1 VTLSKVSIAK
11 LVWIGPIPRFV
22 VAKSLADGRPAF
34 YFSVPTKYRRA
45 GCTVPDHPLGRDY
58 AVACGEDGTGGRA
71 AALNALFNEW
81 QDRRRGLQVTG
92 ERAPIYGTVR
102 WLFQEYR
109 RSKAYTEKISLRSR
123 PDYERTMLLVESV
136 TTKKGDK
143 IGDRKI
149 GAISPVGADK
159 IYAIILAGPDGE
171 RPRQA
176 EKAVA
181 LCRRAWRVVHR
192 LHPAEFNR
200 DVPNPW
206 DGVTMQRR
214 VKGKKLAVTRDQVYA
229 FARGAIEYGRPEA
242 AAAAVICY
250 EWLQRPENVLAGVL
264 RWPDY
269 RSSEWPNAIKILHH
283 KTGATVW
290 HPLEDLVDGLSVKFY
305 PEAEAVLAKLPRRGV
320 PMILREIKTRNGV
333 AFKPYSYSG
342 FEKIV
347 QQLRKTIDGLPSY
360 FTLDACRHGGMTELE
375 EAELTEGQGRALS
388 GHKTAQAYRGYA
400 KETLE
405 RALSATRKRHA
416 HRLANETATNVRNE
430 GQNGVRNEVAEQK
443 ATDTK

>member
-1 VTLSKVSIAK
+1 MVLP
-11 LVWIGPIPRFV
+11 LPRFV
-22 VAKSLADGRPAF
+22 VAKSLADGQPAF
-34 YFSVPTKYRRA
+34 YFSVPTKFRMA
-45 GCTVPDHPLGRDY
+45 GCPIPDQPLGRDY
-58 AVACGEDGTGGRA
+58 TVACGKDGNGGRA
-71 AALNALFNEW
+71 AGLNALFNEW
-81 QDRRRGLQVTG
+81 QDQRHGLPVTG
-92 ERAPIYGTVR
+92 QRAPIYGTIR

-109 RSKAYTEKISLRSR
+109 RSKAYTEKVSPRSR
-123 PDYERTMLLVESV
+123 SDYERTMLLVEDV
-136 TTKKGDK
+136 ITRKGDK

-149 GAISPVGADK
+149 RAITPVSADK
-159 IYAIILAGPDGE
+159 IYEIILAGPDGA

-192 LHPAEFNR
+192 LHSGEFDR

-214 VKGKKLAVTRDQVYA
+214 VKGKKPAVTREQVYA
-229 FARGAIEYGRPEA
+229 FARGAIERGRPEV
-242 AAAAVICY
+242 AAAAVICF

-269 RSSEWPNAIKILHH
+269 RNSEWPNAIKILHH

-290 HPLEDLVDGLSVKFY
+290 HPLEDTLEGVQVKFY
-305 PEAEAVLAKLPRRGV
+305 PEAESVLAKLPRRGG
-320 PMILREIKTRNGV
+320 PMILREIRAGDRV

-342 FEKIV
+342 FEKLV
-347 QQLRKTIDGLPSY
+347 QQLRKAIDGLPNY

-416 HRLANETATNVRNE
+416 HRLANETATDVRND
-430 GQNGVRNEVAEQK
+430 GQNSVRNDASEQK
-443 ATDTK
+443 MTETK

>member
-1 VTLSKVSIAK
+1 MTLP
-11 LVWIGPIPRFV
+11 LPRFV
-22 VAKSLADGRPAF
+22 VAKRLADGRPAF
-34 YFSVPTKYRRA
+34 YFSVPTLYRRA
-45 GCTVPDHPLGRDY
+45 GCPIPNQPLGRDY
-58 AVACGEDGTGGRA
+58 TAACGEDGNGGRA
-71 AALNALFNEW
+71 AALNALFDEW
-81 QDRRRGLQVTG
+81 QDQRHGLAVTG
-92 ERAPIYGTVR
+92 ERAPIYGTIR

-109 RSKAYTEKISLRSR
+109 RSKAYTEKVSARSR
-123 PDYERTMLLVESV
+123 PDYERTMLMIENIS
-136 TTKKGDK
+136 TKKGDK
-143 IGDRKI
+143 IGDRKVR
-149 GAISPVGADK
+149 AISPISADK
-159 IYAIILAGPDGE
+159 IYAIILAGPDGQ

-181 LCRRAWRVVHR
+181 LCRRSWRVVHR
-192 LHPAEFNR
+192 LHPGEFNR

-214 VKGKKLAVTRDQVYA
+214 IKGKKQAVTREQVYA
-229 FARGAIEYGRPEA
+229 FAQGAVERGRPEA

-269 RSSEWPNAIKILHH
+269 RSSDWPNAVKILHH

-290 HPLEDLVDGLSVKFY
+290 HPLEDTVDGTAVQFY

-333 AFKPYSYSG
+333 VFKPYSYSG

-347 QQLRKTIDGLPSY
+347 QQLRKAIDGLPSH

-416 HRLANETATNVRNE
+416 HRLANETATNIQNDRENDIQNE
-430 GQNGVRNEVAEQK
+430 PKEQK
-443 ATDTK
+443 ATDAK

>member
-1 VTLSKVSIAK
+1 MTMPL
-11 LVWIGPIPRFV
+11 PRFV
-22 VAKSLADGRPAF
+22 VTKPLADGRLAF
-34 YFSVPTKYRRA
+34 YLYVPGKYRRL
-45 GCTVPDHPLGRDY
+45 GCPVVSQPLGRDY
-58 AVACGEDGTGGRA
+58 TAACGEDGNGGRA
-71 AALNALFNEW
+71 AALNALFDEW
-81 QDRRRGLQVTG
+81 AMLRRGLPVTG
-92 ERAPIYGTVR
+92 ERAPIYGTIR

-109 RSKAYTEKISLRSR
+109 RSKAYLEKVAPRSR
-123 PDYERTMLLVESV
+123 PDYERTMQLIEAVV
-136 TTKKGDK
+136 TKKGDK
-143 IGDRKI
+143 LGDRKI
-149 GAISPVGADK
+149 RAIKPIGADK
-159 IYAIILAGPDGE
+159 IYEKILAGREGD

-192 LHPAEFNR
+192 LHPGEFNR

-206 DGVTMQRR
+206 DGVTIKRR
-214 VKGKKLAVTRDQVYA
+214 TKAKKPAVTRDDVYK
-229 FARGAIEYGRPEA
+229 FAHGAIALGRPEA
-242 AAAAVICY
+242 AAAAVICF

-269 RSSEWPNAIKILHH
+269 RSKEWPNAIKILHH

-290 HPLEDLVDGLSVKFY
+290 HPLEDTVDGATVQFY
-305 PEAEAVLAKLPRRGV
+305 PEAEAILTKLPRRGI
-320 PMILREIKTRNGV
+320 PMILREVKTRNGV

-347 QQLRKTIDGLPSY
+347 QQLRKKIDGLPSY

-375 EAELTEGQGRALS
+375 EAALTEGQGRALS

-400 KETLE
+400 KDTFD

-416 HRLANETATNVRNE
+416 HRLANTQGTNVRNE
-430 GQNGVRNEVAEQK
+430 GRTGVRNEIADNK
-443 ATDTK
+443 STAAK